1 MFNEKKLKAL
11 RNDLNLIYDENGL
24 IRGEGRLKLAPLPYD
39 AKTSYLINS
48 EHYLARL
55 IVEYF
60 HRDLKHVTIKQALSE
75 LSQKF
80 WICRSRAFVRKVL
93 KDSTLC
99 RRFEG

>member
-1 MFNEKKLKAL
+1 MKAL

-60 HRDLKHVTIKQALSE
+60 HRGLKHVTIKQALSE

-80 WICRSRAFVRKVL
+80 WICRGRAFVRKVP
-93 KDSTLC
+93 KVSTLC